1 MLNNSECQT
10 VTTSETD
17 SSTDN
22 TTVTQKVTDD
32 FKALRKLAKGFPGD
46 TALVPCTITDGSVNI
61 CDGAEEWQKC
71 EISRHD
77 LEDFPSMSALG
88 IVLDKYLLLKC
99 SNKAGIELPETLIIN
114 GNTWIFRIPEDLEE
128 PIKSFSNEQF
138 EVTTGAN
145 QYKLVAGVGVKTNEN
160 QQIAELSP
168 ALLQLVKN
176 LPSPTFS
183 PDLKTRLIEGL
194 KIIPESWALT
204 PISKDKKPYRK
215 GWQKE
220 KPVSHDFLIEEI
232 NKGTALGYGLRNGAF
247 GVTLVTVDV
256 DGLAGEKE
264 LQKLS
269 KGNLPKTVEWTS
281 GRQGRRKLTYEI
293 PDSVDASQL
302 KTRKITTNVPC
313 VDDPTNKEGLE
324 LRFTG
329 QDVLPPSVHPTTGA
343 YYWINSP
350 ENTEIAEA
358 PQWLIEVLSNKPKE
372 AKKNSPTSFSVPV
385 PVAIPIEKCLARI
398 TRQALNDG
406 VIIGAGRNDTAVA
419 IAKDLI
425 GTADYLNQI
434 GQKFD
439 GDIEKIYSGYCNS
452 SGLDIDT
459 PLGQPEK
466 CWDSAAKSNPGSS
479 LSGGIIDNCI
489 KCWFKKKDSRITEDV
504 EYIEVPDGYLVKTT
518 IEQAVYETVFEA
530 GKGDWATFKSGFY
543 RYNVDLGFWQQETDE
558 KVSKL
563 VGEELKKFCVYNK
576 KSDKLD
582 FKFFKATN
590 HKSALSICRSTL
602 AIPDVAVNNHL
613 IAFKNGTFNIKTGE
627 LQPHSKSNFLT
638 WGIDAD
644 YVPQS
649 TCPEVFEN
657 FVNQVF
663 GVEYLELIRAV
674 VSMYLDPSA
683 PYGYFTHIVGE
694 SGSGKGTF
702 IRFLNSLF
710 QESSVR
716 SIAHFSELQSPE
728 ARHQHLTG
736 VSVCSCPD
744 SKAFQGN
751 MTAFYELVDNGSYS
765 GRALFSADGYQK
777 KWNVRFILASTQ
789 MLAIENAGDGWNRR
803 CIPLPTKARKGE
815 IDLNLGDKLAA
826 CKAQVISW
834 ALGMDNTDRSQTIK
848 TTTNFEP
855 IAKLKRQQETFA
867 DSTKAFIDSCLYPSS
882 TAEPM
887 KDTALYDVYKAYCRY
902 SNHKPKSL
910 KSFQQDLGVILKR
923 HKKVGVVK
931 KIDGKAK
938 RFPTMWVGIE
948 INPELFEDANIGEFA
963 AIKPDSLA
971 EGALEAFSQV
981 TWLHDENPGY
991 MTEDFGYVTAES
1003 HTEQASQEK
1012 VTRLHDELPKVLE
1025 IKNTNNN
1032 QKKGDESGCSNNEGI
1047 NDDFLN
1053 LDTLGS
1059 SSCNHVTFS
1068 KDVDTARNTAVTRPN
1083 NPSCNQP
1090 EQSCNHVTDRNI
1102 SDVDSNYDT
1111 HPTIEF

>member
-1 MLNNSECQT
+1 
-10 VTTSETD
+10 
-17 SSTDN
+17 
-22 TTVTQKVTDD
+22 
-32 FKALRKLAKGFPGD
+32 
-46 TALVPCTITDGSVNI
+46 
-61 CDGAEEWQKC
+61 
-71 EISRHD
+71 
-77 LEDFPSMSALG
+77 
-88 IVLDKYLLLKC
+88 
-99 SNKAGIELPETLIIN
+99 
-114 GNTWIFRIPEDLEE
+114 PEDLEQ
-128 PIKSFSNEQF
+128 PIKSFSNEEF
-138 EVTTGAN
+138 EVITGSD
-145 QYKLVAGVGVKTNEN
+145 QYKLIAGVGIKTNGHY
-160 QQIAELSP
+160 QIAELSP
-168 ALLQLVKN
+168 ALLQLITN
-176 LPSPTFS
+176 QEIPSPTFFS
-183 PDLKTRLIEGL
+183 SDLKTRLIEGL
-194 KIIPESWALT
+194 KDIPESWALT
-204 PISKDKKPYRK
+204 PISKDKKAYRN
-215 GWQKE
+215 GWQAE
-220 KPVSHDFLIEEI
+220 KPVSRDFLIEEI
-232 NKGTALGYGLRNGAF
+232 NSGAALGYGLRNGA
-247 GVTLVTVDV
+247 VSDNLVTIDV
-256 DGLAGEKE
+256 DGAAGEKE

-269 KGNLPKTVEWTS
+269 KCVLPETVEYTS
-281 GRQGRRKLTYEI
+281 GRQGRRKLTYSI

-302 KTRKITTNVPC
+302 KTRKFTTNVPC
-313 VDDPTNKEGLE
+313 VDNPAMKEGLE

-343 YYWINSP
+343 YFWINSP
-350 ENTEIAEA
+350 VNTEIAEA
-358 PQWLIEVLSNKPKE
+358 PNWLIEVLRNKPKE
-372 AKKNSPTSFSVPV
+372 AKKTPPKFSDIKIPV
-385 PVAIPIEKCLARI
+385 PASIPIDKCLAPR
-398 TRQALNDG
+398 TRKALNDG
-406 VIIGAGRNDTAVA
+406 EIIGAGRNDTAVA
-419 IAKDLI
+419 IAKDLN

-434 GQKFD
+434 GQSFE
-439 GDIEKIYSGYCNS
+439 GDIEKIYLDYCQAC
-452 SGLDIDT
+452 GLDVDT

-466 CWDSAAKSNPGSS
+466 CWDSAIKSNPGSS
-479 LSGGIIDNCI
+479 LDGEIIDNNI
-489 KCWFKKKDSRITEDV
+489 KHWFNNSQKSKQSRITEDV
-504 EYIEVPDGYLVKTT
+504 EYIEVPDGYLVTNT
-518 IEQAVYETVFEA
+518 IEQAVYETVFKG
-530 GKGDWATFKSGFY
+530 GKGNWATFKSCFHK
-543 RYNVDLGFWQQETDE
+543 YNTELGFWQQETDE

-576 KSDKLD
+576 KSDRLD
-582 FKFFKATN
+582 YKFFKSTN

-627 LQPHSKSNFLT
+627 LQQHSKSNFLT

-644 YVPQS
+644 YEPQS
-649 TCPEVFEN
+649 TCPEVFGN

-663 GVEYLELIRAV
+663 GFEYLELIRAV

-716 SIAHFSELQSPE
+716 SIAHFSELQSAE

-736 VSVCSCPD
+736 VSLCSCPD

-803 CIPLPTKARKGE
+803 CIPLPTKARKSE

-834 ALGMDNTDRSQTIK
+834 ALSMDNADRSQTIK

-855 IAKLKRQQETFA
+855 IAKLKRQQEAFA

-887 KDTALYDVYKAYCRY
+887 KDTALYDVYKSYCRY

-910 KSFQQDLGVILKR
+910 KSFQQDLGIILKR
-923 HKKVGVVK
+923 HKKVGEVK

-948 INPELFEDANIGEFA
+948 INPELFEDCNIGEFTT
-963 AIKPDSLA
+963 IKPDSLD

-991 MTEDFGYVTAES
+991 MTEDLGHVTAEM

-1025 IKNTNNN
+1025 IKNTQNNS
-1032 QKKGDESGCSNNEGI
+1032 QPEKEKGGCGSDGDEGGGGEIPNGSFDNS
-1047 NDDFLN
+1047 DDKKTI

-1068 KDVDTARNTAVTRPN
+1068 QNVDTVKNTAVTRPN
-1083 NPSCNQP
+1083 SQSCNQP
-1090 EQSCNHVTDRNI
+1090 EQSCNHVTDHSN
-1102 SDVDSNYDT
+1102 SDLPPV
-1111 HPTIEF
+1111 IEF